1 MFHLRYN
8 HIYSLAYDHFYSE
21 LETEDTFEE
30 WLQKHTVMDH
40 VAEALVV
47 RQTKEEVH
55 EDTVE
60 FHDTFWFIT
69 NDGDIGDTDPK
80 FFEELLRLPLSV
92 REGHAEVVRDA
103 DRVDINGMVYS

>member
-1 MFHLRYN
+1 MIHYN
-8 HIYSLAYDHFYSE
+8 YIYSLAYDQFYSE

-40 VAEALVV
+40 VARALLI
-47 RQTKEEVH
+47 RQPKEEVH
-55 EDTVE
+55 EDAVE
-60 FHDTFWFIT
+60 FHDSFWFI
-69 NDGDIGDTDPK
+69 NEDGDVGDTDPK
-80 FFEELLRLPLSV
+80 FFEELLQQPLSV